1 MDGRLLVVEDDPQV
15 RAMLVRT
22 LRYEGFDVEPAP
34 DAAEALAALR
44 ERPPDLVLLDLL
56 LPDVDGMDVCR
67 ELREAENSV
76 PILMLTARDGV
87 EDRIAGLDSGA
98 DDYVV
103 KPFDTAELVAR
114 VRSLL
119 RRSRPAPDSHL
130 RRFADLELDLGSRDV
145 RRAGRALELTPREF
159 DLLALLMNNPR
170 TVIGRE
176 RMLVEAWGYR
186 AAVETNAV
194 DVYVGYLRRKLEED
208 GEPRL
213 IWTVRGIGY
222 VLREGHP
229 G

>member
-1 MDGRLLVVEDDPQV
+1 AR
-15 RAMLVRT
+15 
-22 LRYEGFDVEPAP
+22 
-34 DAAEALAALR
+34 R
-44 ERPPDLVLLDLL
+44 ERPPDLARPDLL
-56 LPDVDGMDVCR
+56 RPDVAGWDVCG

-114 VRSLL
+114 VRALL

-145 RRAGRALELTPREF
+145 TRGGRAVELTPREF
-159 DLLALLMNNPR
+159 DLLPLLINTPR
-170 TVIGRE
+170 SVIGRE

-186 AAVETNAV
+186 AAVETNAA